1 MRGQKSLLFPSAA
14 EMVVGGRFSQDSAQ
28 LRLTVFADNV
38 KFTVTAMCY
47 WCVLIKKTGS
57 VSVIT
62 QLCPFNSEQSD
73 NSLFKQEE

>member
-1 MRGQKSLLFPSAA
+1 MARLDASLRKCVSVFRTFPQKERKLVRGQKSLLFPSAA

-47 WCVLIKKTGS
+47 
-57 VSVIT
+57 
-62 QLCPFNSEQSD
+62 
-73 NSLFKQEE
+73 